1 MKATQFIKDHGLE
14 KARGVVEGCPEH
26 SQFVIPCLD
35 GEMYFSQREDG
46 KWFKWSNGYNKWLE
60 YFGKCDPMDLAYSIL
75 DVERLAESVDQIDSF
90 DYGLAEAKD
99 LLCQMKRSTEKYTI
113 NFEIPAF
120 EQAIADYE
128 SIYGEGNE

>member
-14 KARGVVEGCPEH
+14 RAREVVEGAPDH

-60 YFGKCDPMDLAYSIL
+60 YFGKCDPLDLAYSLL
-75 DVERLAESVDQIDSF
+75 DVERLVESVDLVKEHH
-90 DYGLAEAKD
+90 GLKLARHYLTNGYCLSESHTWND
-99 LLCQMKRSTEKYTI
+99 LK
-113 NFEIPAF
+113 
-120 EQAIADYE
+120 QAIADYE
-128 SIYGEGNE
+128 SIYGEEGASHE